1 MKTPVEPAEAVE
13 DIIILSDSDEDEV
26 ALKAPVFVQ
35 HVLQDAASL
44 GDADSNISITAI
56 STTKYYTNSS
66 IATTTT
72 TSSTATN
79 NINTISTN
87 TNSSPNKL
95 QLWGSHNLLK
105 DSCGCARDSVWYS
118 ARMLCPKL

>member
-13 DIIILSDSDEDEV
+13 DIIILSDSDEAEV
-26 ALKAPVFVQ
+26 ALKAPAFVQ

-44 GDADSNISITAI
+44 GDADSNISTTAI

-79 NINTISTN
+79 NINTISTSTSN
-87 TNSSPNKL
+87 SPNKL

>member
-44 GDADSNISITAI
+44 GDADSNIITTAI

-66 IATTTT
+66 IATIITI
-72 TSSTATN
+72 SSTATN
-79 NINTISTN
+79 NINSVSTS
-87 TNSSPNKL
+87 TSSSPNKL

>member
-13 DIIILSDSDEDEV
+13 DIIILSDSDEAEV
-26 ALKAPVFVQ
+26 ALKAPAFVQ

-66 IATTTT
+66 IAITTTTTTT

-79 NINTISTN
+79 NINTISASTS
-87 TNSSPNKL
+87 SSPNKL

-105 DSCGCARDSVWYS
+105 DSCGCARDSV
-118 ARMLCPKL
+118 R